1 MKVRQV
7 RLERVVA
14 IRQDRDVTEAL
25 RMFKENNVDV
35 LAIIDEKGKC
45 IGSLSDREVLLWD
58 RNSRQRA
65 PGMKLFH
72 LRYAGAGHYRLDS

>member
-1 MKVRQV
+1 MNPITIQVRQV

-35 LAIIDEKGKC
+35 LAIVDEKGKC
-45 IGSLSDREVLLWD
+45 IGSLSDREVLL
-58 RNSRQRA
+58 
-65 PGMKLFH
+65 GI
-72 LRYAGAGHYRLDS
+72 GTLDKELPS